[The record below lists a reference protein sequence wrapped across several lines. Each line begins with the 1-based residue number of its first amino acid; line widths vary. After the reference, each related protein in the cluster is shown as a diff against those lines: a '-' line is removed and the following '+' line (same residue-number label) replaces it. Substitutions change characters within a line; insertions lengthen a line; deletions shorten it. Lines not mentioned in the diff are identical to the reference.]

1 MSQHLGRSFST
12 WNSSMALSPVK
23 KVSKARLLYQEGVV
37 SKLLGCYL
45 QDKVRFITF
54 ASSK

>member
-12 WNSSMALSPVK
+12 WNSSMALSP
-23 KVSKARLLYQEGVV
+23 VV